1 MSRLQR
7 PCIAGIGQSEFR
19 RWGGIQD
26 RSQFQVT
33 AEAVLAAIADAG
45 LQPDDIDGFTS
56 FANDANEATAMQVAL
71 GIPALR
77 LSAMVWGGGG
87 GGTTGAVSLASAAVE
102 AGHARNVVV
111 YRGLCQGQ
119 SRRFGRFVGGRPHA
133 SFCNPFGL
141 YAPAQMLALL
151 VRRHMHLYPS
161 VREEHLAEIALN
173 ARANAN
179 RNPRAIMHDRPLTR
193 DDYFAGRMIASPFRL
208 FDCCLESDGACAVV
222 VTSHERARDAGARS
236 VDLLAVAHGSGPGWG
251 SGPLGSQNMP
261 EADYDSTN
269 NRRIARELF
278 AKAGLAPADIDV
290 AQIYDHFSGMVLLA
304 LEDFGFCG
312 PGESGDFVTERG
324 IRWDTGA
331 LPLNTSGGHL
341 SEAYVH
347 GMNHLVEGVRQLRG
361 DSTAQVAGA
370 RTCLVTGGLGVAPTG
385 GLILGVDA

>member
-1 MSRLQR
+1 
-7 PCIAGIGQSEFR
+7 
-19 RWGGIQD
+19 
-26 RSQFQVT
+26 
-33 AEAVLAAIADAG
+33 
-45 LQPDDIDGFTS
+45 
-56 FANDANEATAMQVAL
+56 
-71 GIPALR
+71 
-77 LSAMVWGGGG
+77 
-87 GGTTGAVSLASAAVE
+87 
-102 AGHARNVVV
+102 
-111 YRGLCQGQ
+111 
-119 SRRFGRFVGGRPHA
+119 
-133 SFCNPFGL
+133 
-141 YAPAQMLALL
+141 
-151 VRRHMHLYPS
+151 
-161 VREEHLAEIALN
+161 
-173 ARANAN
+173 
-179 RNPRAIMHDRPLTR
+179 
-193 DDYFAGRMIASPFRL
+193 
-208 FDCCLESDGACAVV
+208 
-222 VTSHERARDAGARS
+222 
-236 VDLLAVAHGSGPGWG
+236 VAHGSGPGWG

-385 GLILGVDA
+385 GLILGVEA